1 VGTLVL
7 GWYCASGKNPAKLD
21 LGSLRWEPMRSIL
34 VVGGLACFNPVLTDT
49 LIAVTAAIVGGYA
62 GTAALAGYGTAAR
75 LEYFLLPVA
84 FGLGA
89 PMVAMVSSNIGAG
102 RQERARHIAL
112 LGGGMAFL
120 LAEVIGLAAAVW
132 PYTWL
137 RLFGADESMLHVG
150 ATYLRIVG
158 PLYGF
163 LALGISLYFASQ
175 GAGRLKWP
183 MLAGSLRLFLCVCVG
198 GLVLAT
204 TGSLAAFFAISAL
217 AMFLYGAVI
226 FWSVA
231 SGTWFTLRTPK
242 IRS

>member
-1 VGTLVL
+1 VVRRRPCTPKSKFTRPFFKPLEAGTLQS
-7 GWYCASGKNPAKLD
+7 A
-21 LGSLRWEPMRSIL
+21 
-34 VVGGLACFNPVLTDT
+34 
-49 LIAVTAAIVGGYA
+49 
-62 GTAALAGYGTAAR
+62 TAALAGYGTAAR

-102 RQERARHIAL
+102 QPERARRIAL
-112 LGGGMAFL
+112 VGGGMAFL

-137 RLFGADESMLHVG
+137 RLFGADESMLHAG

-183 MLAGSLRLFLCVCVG
+183 LLAGSLRLLIGLCVG
-198 GLVLAT
+198 WLVLTA

-231 SGTWFTLRTPK
+231 SGTWFTSRTPK
-242 IRS
+242 VRR